1 MIKRLI
7 KWLLIPK
14 AKAGDNILEIM
25 PTVRTTMPDVHM
37 NFNQWAQHTH
47 QLIHKTFC
55 NEK

>member
-37 NFNQWAQHTH
+37 NFNHWAQHTH